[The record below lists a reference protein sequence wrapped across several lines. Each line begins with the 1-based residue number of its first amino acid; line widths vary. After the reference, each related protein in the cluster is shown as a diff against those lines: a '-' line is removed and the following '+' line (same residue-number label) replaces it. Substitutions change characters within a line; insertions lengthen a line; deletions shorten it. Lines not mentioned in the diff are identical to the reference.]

1 MRREWKTFMKEIGE
15 CIAYLLLGAVLIFF
29 PFFFLATLF
38 GTYLA
43 FGKDTAIARQLATT
57 RYCVYD
63 DLAYSAQTSI
73 SNLYES
79 LTSM

>member
-43 FGKDTAIARQLATT
+43 FGKDTARLLATT
-57 RYCVYD
+57 RFCAYD

-73 SNLYES
+73 SNLYEC